1 MVKMEGQGQAA
12 HRLYTI
18 YKIPRGGNNGSN
30 VWLTTSYLTTSYLTT
45 SCLCAIING
54 TQLDYVSSTLPNRG
68 ETAIGGERKFHMFL
82 IRERKFHCL
91 ERGNSTLY
99 IYVIII

>member
-1 MVKMEGQGQAA
+1 MANDFVPNDFVPNDFVPM
-12 HRLYTI
+12 R
-18 YKIPRGGNNGSN
+18 NNK
-30 VWLTTSYLTTSYLTT
+30 WY
-45 SCLCAIING
+45 
-54 TQLDYVSSTLPNRG
+54 STLPNRG

>member
-1 MVKMEGQGQAA
+1 MEPILSGEIRRNQFEWGQAA

-18 YKIPRGGNNGSN
+18 YKITRGGNNGGN
-30 VWLTTSYLTTSYLTT
+30 VWLTTSY
-45 SCLCAIING
+45 LCAIING